1 MEYTFH
7 ASIYE
12 LYRHLSIKPYHILY
26 HYVTRFRENFNC
38 FNKHC
43 LNFLQYFNVV
53 RLYQSLLLQIAYIGK
68 NLLFLISSL
77 NRGLVWNNNRGSLN
91 TNAIQAVN
99 NTKQTEKKWK
109 TSVFDCSRLPL
120 LLSDYSLL
128 AACFQ
133 FVLYC

>member
-1 MEYTFH
+1 MDQNAYDCRIITLK
-7 ASIYE
+7 IG
-12 LYRHLSIKPYHILY
+12 LSDSY
-26 HYVTRFRENFNC
+26 YVVYDITLFGKMF
-38 FNKHC
+38 F
-43 LNFLQYFNVV
+43 FSVIV
-53 RLYQSLLLQIAYIGK
+53 TLLLQIAYIGK